1 MNQKEATAISPEEV
15 IGEIVEHLDTIKQF
29 GVKFIGLFGSVA
41 RDEARP
47 DSDIDILVEF
57 EGGIT
62 LQKYARLSIYL
73 EKILG
78 REIDVVD
85 AEMLRPELRPYV
97 EKDLIPI
104 A

>member
-1 MNQKEATAISPEEV
+1 MSQKEAIATSPEEV

-29 GVKFIGLFGSVA
+29 GVKSIGLFGSVA
-41 RDEARP
+41 RDQARP

-57 EGGIT
+57 VGEIT
-62 LQKYARLSIYL
+62 LQKYAKLSIYL
-73 EKILG
+73 EKILQK
-78 REIDVVD
+78 EIDVVD